1 MRPYVLHAF
10 LFMLLGLLLS
20 PLLAAHASS
29 PPADSLHFCV
39 PFDYEQWRRDH
50 PRPAAKRL
58 ADLNVGEPRRVRM
71 IYFVPNDRPSRQEV
85 VDSLKTTI
93 RQIQTFYAEQMQ
105 AHGYSARTFR
115 FETDAQGAPLV
126 HRVDGQHPNSHY
138 LDNTSG
144 TVLDEVYQVFDRNAN
159 IYLIQIDNGANTI
172 GTGGGI
178 AGGVGGRLGRNA
190 GFVVVPD
197 RVHWNPEIV
206 QQVVAHELGHAFG
219 LLHDFR
225 DTAYLMSYG
234 RAPDRLSACSAEFL
248 AVHPYFNSDSPVE
261 GGQSPTIKLL
271 SPRAYPAESE
281 SVLIQ
286 LQFKDPEGLHQAI
299 LFAWQTGFREDYEVL
314 ECRGLAGKKEAVVEF
329 EYDGVIPSGGGTSL
343 SDIAAHRMVVGVVDT
358 DGNVREENY
367 VLTEVSSYLSAT
379 LMKHT
384 GEVNSVSFS
393 RDGTL
398 LASASADRTVI
409 LWDVAKREETGTLT
423 GHTGAVNSASFS
435 PDGTLLASGSS
446 DGTVILWDVAKRD
459 HRTTLTGHTDGVN
472 SVSFSP
478 DGTLLASGSADGT
491 AILWDVAK
499 KEDTAT
505 LTGHAS
511 AVNSLSFSRDGTILA
526 SGAVDGKIKLWDVRN
541 RGEIATVDWSTHGL
555 TSIAVSPDGA
565 TLASGSLDGWVW
577 VWDVLARKPI
587 AQFAHLPPI
596 NSVAF
601 SRDGATLS
609 AAGQDGRVILWDVL
623 TRKEIATF
631 THTSAIHSVA
641 FSRDGAILASGSGD
655 GTIILWDTFEWT
667 RPRPFALEILF
678 GDGQQG
684 APGSA
689 LARPLVVEVRDQY
702 GDPLPDVAVTFTVT
716 AGDGKLS
723 GTFEVVVEVTD
734 AHGRAALT
742 LTLGSSQG
750 TNAVRVS
757 IAGRE
762 LGRFTAEGM
771 GTDVIDQA
779 GDYRTWH
786 LPDGATRRL
795 GKGAMGRK
803 DRAVVFSPDGCCLA
817 VASGIGVWLYDAAE
831 ARALTLLPTESPV
844 TSAAFSLVGT
854 LAAGLENNRVELW
867 EVETGERIDTLYG
880 AGDRVAFS
888 PDGSLLAGGQGY
900 VPTVWLWD
908 VAAQREVASFEG
920 GPPVRGWVSSLAFSP
935 DGTILASG
943 GSDGKIRLWDV
954 EKKEVAVLT
963 GHTDN
968 VTSVV
973 FSPDGTLI
981 SGSWDGRIKLWDVA
995 AQREVATLPG
1005 HAGQVTSVAVSP
1017 DGATLVSGG
1026 TGHDTTAKL
1035 WDLAKRELSAI
1046 LEERT
1051 HWVTSVAFS
1060 PDGATVA
1067 SGGWEDGTVSL
1078 WDVET
1083 GNAVRISGHNT
1094 LSSMALSPDGATL
1107 ASRSDDGI
1115 RLWDVESQTTVATL
1129 KGSLFQHSPVS
1140 FSSDGALLATGA
1152 YYGIKVWDVATQTE
1166 IATLEEPSGT
1176 ISWVAFSPVGATL
1189 ASGTRNGTVKLWD
1202 VATQTEI
1209 ATLRGHSDRV
1219 LSGSFSSDGALLASG
1234 GGYDDRTVKLWNVA
1248 TRELIASLEDHTGS
1262 VNSVVFSPDGKTLAS
1277 GSSDGMV
1284 RLWDVATRTPI
1295 YSLDNRSAVYSLAFS
1310 SDGAMLVSGSW
1321 STVRLWEIDSREQVA
1336 SLEGHTGSI
1345 HSVAFSPDGTTLA
1358 SGADDGTILFWDV
1371 AGSIAPQ
1378 TRGPDFDGDGTVGFS
1393 DFVQFAAQFGLSQ
1406 DNEGYDAR
1414 FDLDG
1419 NGAIGFSDF
1428 LIFASAFGKGT
1439 SSN

>member
-1 MRPYVLHAF
+1 MKTPAPQLTLFVLFSLFF
-10 LFMLLGLLLS
+10 LPPVLV
-20 PLLAAHASS
+20 HASS
-29 PPADSLHFCV
+29 PPADSVQFCA

-50 PRPAAKRL
+50 PLPAAKRA
-58 ADLNVGEPRRVRM
+58 ADLNVGEPRTVRM
-71 IYFVPNDRPSRQEV
+71 IYFLPNDRPFRQEV
-85 VDSLKTTI
+85 VDSMKVRI
-93 RQIQTFYAEQMQ
+93 RRIQTFYAEPMQ
-105 AHGYSARTFR
+105 AHGYGDKTFQ
-115 FETDAQGAPLV
+115 FETDAQGEPLV
-126 HRVDGQHPNSHY
+126 HHVDGQHPDSHY

-178 AGGVGGRLGRNA
+178 AGGVGDRLGRNS
-190 GFVVVPD
+190 GFAVVPD
-197 RVHWNPEIV
+197 RVHWN
-206 QQVVAHELGHAFG
+206 VVAHELGHAFG

-234 RAPDRLSACSAEFL
+234 SASDRLSACSAEFL
-248 AVHPYFNSDSPVE
+248 AVHPYFNSDSPAE
-261 GGQSPTIKLL
+261 GGQSPTIELL

-299 LFAWQTGFREDYEVL
+299 LFAWQTGFINDYEVL

-435 PDGTLLASGSS
+435 PDGTLLASGST
-446 DGTVILWDVAKRD
+446 DGTVILWDLAKRED
-459 HRTTLTGHTDGVN
+459 RTTLTGHTDGVN

-478 DGTLLASGSADGT
+478 DEILASGSADGT
-491 AILWDVAK
+491 VILWDLAK

-587 AQFAHLPPI
+587 AQFAHLPAI

-609 AAGQDGRVILWDVL
+609 AAGRDGRVILWDVL
-623 TRKEIATF
+623 TRKELATF
-631 THTSAIHSVA
+631 AHTSEIHSVA
-641 FSRDGAILASGSGD
+641 FSRDGAILASGSRD
-655 GTIILWDTFEWT
+655 GAVILWDTSGWT
-667 RPRPFALEILF
+667 RPRPFALEILS

-684 APGSA
+684 APGAA

-702 GDPLPDVAVTFTVT
+702 GNPLPGATVTFTVT
-716 AGDGKLS
+716 ADEGKLS
-723 GTFEVVVEVTD
+723 DGFTVEHATTD
-734 AHGRAALT
+734 ANGRAAKT
-742 LTLGSSQG
+742 LTIGRQPG
-750 TNAVRVS
+750 VNTVEVS
-757 IAGRE
+757 IGGRE
-762 LGRFTAEGM
+762 LARFHAEGV
-771 GTDVIDQA
+771 GTAVA
-779 GDYRTWH
+779 ELEGDYRTWH
-786 LPDGATRRL
+786 LPRAATARL
-795 GKGAMGRK
+795 GKGALGEG
-803 DRAVVFSPDGCCLA
+803 DRAVAFSPDGCCLA
-817 VASGIGVWLYDAAE
+817 VASGIGVWLYDAAT
-831 ARALTLLPTESPV
+831 ARALALLPTESPV
-844 TSAAFSLVGT
+844 NSVAFSLVGT
-854 LAAGLENNRVELW
+854 LAAALENSRVELW
-867 EVETGERIDTLYG
+867 EVETGERIGTLYG
-880 AGDRVAFS
+880 SGHRVAFS
-888 PDGSLLAGGQGY
+888 PDGSLLASGGQWN

-920 GPPVRGWVSSLAFSP
+920 GPPALGSVSSLAFSP

-943 GSDGKIRLWDV
+943 GSDGKVRLWDLATQ
-954 EKKEVAVLT
+954 KEMAALT

-973 FSPDGTLI
+973 FSRDGTLI
-981 SGSWDGRIKLWDVA
+981 SGSWDSRIKLWDVA

-1005 HAGQVTSVAVSP
+1005 HADQVTSVAVSP

-1035 WDLAKRELSAI
+1035 WDLVKRELIAI

-1060 PDGATVA
+1060 PNGVTVA
-1067 SGGWEDGTVSL
+1067 SGGSQDGTVL
-1078 WDVET
+1078 LRDVET
-1083 GNAVRISGHNT
+1083 GNAVRISGHNP
-1094 LSSMALSPDGATL
+1094 LSSMVFSPDGATL
-1107 ASRSDDGI
+1107 ASRSSGGI
-1115 RLWDVESQTTVATL
+1115 RLWDAVSQTRIATL
-1129 KGSLFQHSPVS
+1129 EGYFPQDSPVS
-1140 FSSDGALLATGA
+1140 FSSDGALLATGSWD
-1152 YYGIKVWDVATQTE
+1152 GIELWDVASKTQ
-1166 IATLEEPSGT
+1166 IATLEAHSGL

-1189 ASGTRNGTVKLWD
+1189 ASGTRNGMVKLWD

-1209 ATLRGHSDRV
+1209 ATLRGHTGRV
-1219 LSGSFSSDGALLASG
+1219 ASGSFSSDGATIASG
-1234 GGYDDRTVKLWNVA
+1234 SYDGTVKLWDAA
-1248 TRELIASLEDHTGS
+1248 TQTEIA
-1262 VNSVVFSPDGKTLAS
+1262 TL
-1277 GSSDGMV
+1277 
-1284 RLWDVATRTPI
+1284 R
-1295 YSLDNRSAVYSLAFS
+1295 
-1310 SDGAMLVSGSW
+1310 
-1321 STVRLWEIDSREQVA
+1321 
-1336 SLEGHTGSI
+1336 GHTGRVA
-1345 HSVAFSPDGTTLA
+1345 SVAFSCDDSLLAVGARTTVRSSCGTWPHKPGSPRCEGIGRERGRRRFRAMTPCWLSGQATVRSGCGTWRHVNRSPPWRGTRIWSIRWLFFVTAPRWPPGPRMARWCCGILRRISSLGLPIPTLIEMEP
-1358 SGADDGTILFWDV
+1358 SVL
-1371 AGSIAPQ
+1371 P
-1378 TRGPDFDGDGTVGFS
+1378 
-1393 DFVQFAAQFGLSQ
+1393 
-1406 DNEGYDAR
+1406 
-1414 FDLDG
+1414 
-1419 NGAIGFSDF
+1419 
-1428 LIFASAFGKGT
+1428 T
-1439 SSN
+1439 SSGLRKSSVRIRATRDTMRVTTWMGTARSGLVIF